1 MILTFILNLFYV
13 FINFVTGL
21 LPNASSLP
29 SAISSAFN
37 YIFGFLWNFD
47 NLVSVSLLFTLVGLF
62 IAFEAAVLLFDMVV
76 WVIHLIRG
84 K

>member
-13 FINFVTGL
+13 FITFITGL
-21 LPNASSLP
+21 LPNATALP

-47 NLVSVSLLFTLVGLF
+47 NMVSVTLLFTLVGLF
-62 IAFEAAVLLFDMVV
+62 LAFEAAVLLFDMVV

>member
-21 LPNASSLP
+21 LPNASALP
-29 SAISSAFN
+29 AAISNAFN

-47 NLVSVSLLFTLVGLF
+47 NLVSVSTVFTILGLF
-62 IAFEAAVLLFDMVV
+62 IAFEAAVLLFDLVV
-76 WVIHLIRG
+76 WIIHLVRG